1 MSAESLSLF
10 ANLCV
15 CTNVKLHKS
24 KQQFLKNKIDNSKI
38 INGMRKNKKLEKF
51 SVKGFFFLNKW
62 NINAIIRLIMKGKS
76 YLDQHRRDQ

>member
-1 MSAESLSLF
+1 
-10 ANLCV
+10 
-15 CTNVKLHKS
+15 
-24 KQQFLKNKIDNSKI
+24 
-38 INGMRKNKKLEKF
+38 MRKNKKLEKF